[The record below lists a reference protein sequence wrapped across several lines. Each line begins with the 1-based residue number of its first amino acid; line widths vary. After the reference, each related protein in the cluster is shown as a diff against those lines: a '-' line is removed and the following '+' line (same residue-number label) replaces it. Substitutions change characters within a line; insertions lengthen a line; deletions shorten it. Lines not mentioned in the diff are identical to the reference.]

1 MQNMYTKYVY
11 VYVCKYVKYVIYD
24 WICVS
29 VSSSEIIR
37 IITSD
42 DLVLYSSLFAYIHH
56 MSTLVNFKI
65 GRLRE
70 AIIWK
75 AISSKTCLETT
86 YK

>member
-42 DLVLYSSLFAYIHH
+42 DLVLYSSLLAYIHH
-56 MSTLVNFKI
+56 IYVL
-65 GRLRE
+65 LRIHISQLQNWKTE
-70 AIIWK
+70 RSDYMKSIIF
-75 AISSKTCLETT
+75 
-86 YK
+86 